1 MAEIKSPDCGDNS
14 CLYAMSYQKT
24 GMRTNGGC
32 RCEKAEGMQVHSA
45 EARLGW
51 YYTRT
56 AMRLGLRGMRARDY
70 RIAALESEKAALDH
84 RVEELEKLL
93 GEARL
98 AMMEPYGEW
107 KDVRENKVIVKIRE
121 ALGVNFWPPRR
132 TLVVGEEG

>member
-1 MAEIKSPDCGDNS
+1 
-14 CLYAMSYQKT
+14 MSDIQT
-24 GMRTNGGC
+24 V
-32 RCEKAEGMQVHSA
+32 EE
-45 EARLGW
+45 
-51 YYTRT
+51 YYRKRT
-56 AMRLGLRGMRARDY
+56 AT
-70 RIAALESEKAALDH
+70 LESEKAALERECNAYREVNESVSVCEGHCEDMITYDGCLVCDLQIAKATRVELYRH
-84 RVEELEKLL
+84 VEELEKLL

>member
-1 MAEIKSPDCGDNS
+1 MITYDG
-14 CLYAMSYQKT
+14 CLVCDLQI
-24 GMRTNGGC
+24 
-32 RCEKAEGMQVHSA
+32 A
-45 EARLGW
+45 EA
-51 YYTRT
+51 TRV
-56 AMRLGLRGMRARDY
+56 
-70 RIAALESEKAALDH
+70 ELDR

-107 KDVRENKVIVKIRE
+107 KDVRENKMIVKIRE